1 MSIEIKNLA
10 QAHARASNEGRGVAE
25 NRNGPVPDGSAS
37 QGRSSGADRVT
48 LTNSLSDLAQTA
60 SEQPAV
66 DSKKV
71 NEIRQ
76 AIQEGR
82 YEVSP
87 ERIAA
92 GLIRMEG
99 L

>member
-1 MSIEIKNLA
+1 
-10 QAHARASNEGRGVAE
+10 
-25 NRNGPVPDGSAS
+25 
-37 QGRSSGADRVT
+37 

-60 SEQPAV
+60 SEQPVV
-66 DSKKV
+66 DSQKV

-76 AIQEGR
+76 AIEEGR
-82 YEVSP
+82 YKVSP

>member
-1 MSIEIKNLA
+1 MSIEIKNPS
-10 QAHARASNEGRGVAE
+10 QTHARASNEGRSVAE
-25 NRNGPVPDGSAS
+25 NRNGPVSDGSAS
-37 QGRSSGADRVT
+37 QGRSAGADKVT

-60 SEQPAV
+60 SEQPVV

-71 NEIRQ
+71 SEIRQ
-76 AIQEGR
+76 AIEEGR